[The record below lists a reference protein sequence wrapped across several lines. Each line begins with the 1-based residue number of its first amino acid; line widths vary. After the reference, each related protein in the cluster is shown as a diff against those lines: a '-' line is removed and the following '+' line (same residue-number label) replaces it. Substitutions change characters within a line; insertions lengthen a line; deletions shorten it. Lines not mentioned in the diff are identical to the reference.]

1 MKLMPLL
8 AVAGLFASAAAFA
21 QTPPPSAPIDAPP
34 PAAAPMAPAVK
45 HHRHSLRYCRKHAKA
60 QNLTGA
66 DRTTF
71 IKSCRAGNAS

>member
-1 MKLMPLL
+1 MKLMPML
-8 AVAGLFASAAAFA
+8 AVASLFASAAAFA
-21 QTPPPSAPIDAPP
+21 QTPPPPAPMDSPP
-34 PAAAPMAPAVK
+34 PAAAAPVVK